1 MARTAI
7 PIGDSPPW
15 LAGVNLTA
23 AVGTTDGMSVN
34 VDDTP
39 VAVMAMNY
47 HTGTVAISMEVP
59 ASSLTFGEAL
69 SLSWTLPA
77 ATAGIAQPRITV
89 ITNPNIKDGT
99 TGLFHID
106 SADANV
112 SNVRFYAFK
121 WSQTVP

>member
-15 LAGVNLTA
+15 LAGVNLTSA
-23 AVGTTDGMSVN
+23 IGTTDGMSV
-34 VDDTP
+34 DLGDTP

-47 HTGTVAISMEVP
+47 HTGTVAVSCEVP
-59 ASSLTFGEAL
+59 ASNITFGEAL

-77 ATAGIAQPRITV
+77 AVAGIAQPRITV
-89 ITNPNIKDGT
+89 VTNPNVKQSDG
-99 TGLFHID
+99 LLYIN

-112 SNVRFYAFK
+112 TNVRFYAFI
-121 WSQTVP
+121 WSATTP